1 MKFYPA
7 TWYYRKSTLL
17 EKMLE
22 ARGGMNA
29 DDIMR
34 EMGLSK
40 RLLSALIQE
49 IRKRRKVLTL
59 TRPTRYE
66 VVGET
71 CQDSPNDD
79 LPFTYYDME
88 AADEAELLRGYMF
101 GDIIY

>member
-22 ARGGMNA
+22 ARGGMDA
-29 DDIMR
+29 ADIMQ

-40 RLLSALIQE
+40 RLLSALMQE
-49 IRKRRKVLTL
+49 IRQRRTVLTL

-66 VVGET
+66 VVSES
-71 CQDSPNDD
+71 QEPEDE